1 VDSFRGLTLGS
12 CRSASSA
19 KEYFDTEWSI
29 QQGTVTMVS
38 RIHQVEQLK
47 SSIPGIEAMRLVS
60 SHHFPRHSH
69 DQFGIGVIAFGA
81 QRSWS
86 GVGPVQAVAGD
97 VIMANPGEVHDGA
110 PLDDDVRGWRMLYLD
125 PALLAREVEEE
136 IVGQAEIVR
145 PVARDPILAGQFARL
160 FGCLT
165 TSRSDPLA
173 IDENLLRS
181 LIYMLRQHGT
191 ARPCSSGPSPCIA
204 KAIQRLDSAPD
215 TAVSLAELAALSGV
229 SRFQLL
235 RGFAREVGITPHAY
249 LVQRRVLLARRFL
262 ADGQTPAQAAARAG
276 FADQSHM
283 TRAFV
288 RQIGITPG
296 RYRAAVA

>member
-1 VDSFRGLTLGS
+1 V
-12 CRSASSA
+12 A
-19 KEYFDTEWSI
+19 I
-29 QQGTVTMVS
+29 VT

-47 SSIPGIEAMRLVS
+47 SSIPGIEAMTLVS

-69 DQFGIGVIAFGA
+69 EQFGIGVIRFGA

-86 GVGPVQAVAGD
+86 GVGSVEASAGD
-97 VIMANPGEVHDGA
+97 VIMANPGEMHDGV
-110 PLDDDVRGWRMLYLD
+110 PLDGDVRGWRMLYLD
-125 PALLAREVEEE
+125 PALLCREVEED
-136 IVGQAEIVR
+136 VVSHAEILR
-145 PVARDPILAGQFARL
+145 PVARDPLLASHFARL

-165 TSRSDPLA
+165 ASPSDRLA
-173 IDENLLRS
+173 IDENLLRC
-181 LIYMLRQHGT
+181 LIYMLRQHGMARPSFT
-191 ARPCSSGPSPCIA
+191 ARSPSVA

-215 TAVSLAELAALSGV
+215 ASVSLAELAGLSGV

-235 RGFAREVGITPHAY
+235 RGFAREIGITPHAY
-249 LVQRRVLLARRFL
+249 LVQRRVLLARRLL
-262 ADGQTPAQAAARAG
+262 ADGQTAAQAAMRAG

-288 RQIGITPG
+288 RQLGITPG

>member
-1 VDSFRGLTLGS
+1 M
-12 CRSASSA
+12 A
-19 KEYFDTEWSI
+19 
-29 QQGTVTMVS
+29 S

-47 SSIPGIEAMRLVS
+47 SNVPGIEAMTLVS

-69 DQFGIGVIAFGA
+69 DQFGIAVIAFGS
-81 QRSWS
+81 QRSWR
-86 GVGPVQAVAGD
+86 GVGSVQALAGD
-97 VIMANPGEVHDGA
+97 VIMSNPGEMHDGV
-110 PLDDDVRGWRMLYLD
+110 PWDGDVRGWRMLYLD

-136 IVGQAEIVR
+136 IVGQVEIVR
-145 PVARDPILAGQFARL
+145 PVARDPLLARHFAQL

-165 TSRSDPLA
+165 TPRSDRLA
-173 IDENLLRS
+173 SDVNLLRF
-181 LIYMLRQHGT
+181 LIFILRQHGT
-191 ARPCSSGPSPCIA
+191 ACPASSGPSPCVA
-204 KAIQRLDSAPD
+204 KAITRLDSAPD
-215 TAVSLAELAALSGV
+215 TSVSLAELAALSGV

-235 RGFAREVGITPHAY
+235 RGFAREIGITPHAY

-262 ADGQTPAQAAARAG
+262 ADGQTPVQAAAGAG

-288 RQIGITPG
+288 RQLGITPG